1 MELDRRHFLKGA
13 FATGAVAAAGAAL
26 AGCAPSAAGEK
37 PESGVTEAGT
47 PYPERLQA
55 SDFEDSPVE
64 LDPITKFS
72 EEKTYDVVVVG
83 AGTFRA

>member
-37 PESGVTEAGT
+37 PESGVPEAGT